1 VVVRQNLE
9 DKGDFVMNVII
20 VGAGGQ
26 GRVIADAIQC
36 SFRNNGRLTL
46 GGFLDD
52 NLGLQ
57 SKESTRPRILGRIA
71 DIHGVPHDAVVVGIG
86 DNATRRKLF
95 VDLEAQ
101 GENIISIVHPDAVV
115 AEDVLIGKGTVI
127 FAGVVV
133 NAGSCIGSDVILN
146 TGCTVDHNAKID
158 SHVHICPGV
167 HLAGG
172 VTVGEGAFVGIGGA
186 VIQNRTIG
194 AWAIVGAGAVV
205 IRDVMPRTTVVGVPA
220 RILSDH
226 PRTTTQDNRDLVREQ
241 QH

>member
-1 VVVRQNLE
+1 M
-9 DKGDFVMNVII
+9 MNVII

-26 GRVIADAIQC
+26 GRVIADAIRC
-36 SFRNNGRLTL
+36 SSRRNRGLTL

-52 NLGLQ
+52 KFGLEAV
-57 SKESTRPRILGRIA
+57 KSTGPGILGRIE
-71 DIHGVPHDAVVVGIG
+71 DIRRVPHDAVIVGIG
-86 DNATRRKLF
+86 DNATRRRLF
-95 VDLEAQ
+95 CDLEAQ

-115 AEDVLIGKGTVI
+115 AEDVFIGKGTVI

-133 NAGSCIGSDVILN
+133 NAGSCVGSNVILN
-146 TGCTVDHNAKID
+146 TGCTVDHNANID

-172 VTVGEGAFVGIGGA
+172 VTVEEGAFVGVGTA

-205 IRDVMPRTTVVGVPA
+205 IRNIMPGTTVVGVPA
-220 RILSDH
+220 RVISKH
-226 PRTTTQDNRDLVREQ
+226 SRITKEDNCDLVREQ
-241 QH
+241 QS

>member
-1 VVVRQNLE
+1 M
-9 DKGDFVMNVII
+9 MNVII

-52 NLGLQ
+52 KFGLGA
-57 SKESTRPRILGRIA
+57 KESARPGILGRIA
-71 DIHGVPHDAVVVGIG
+71 DIRRVPHDAVVVGIG

-146 TGCTVDHNAKID
+146 TGCTVDHNATID

-167 HLAGG
+167 HMAGG
-172 VTVGEGAFVGIGGA
+172 VSVGEGAFVGIGSA

-205 IRDVMPRTTVVGVPA
+205 IRDVMPGTTVVGVPA
-220 RILSDH
+220 RALSTR
-226 PRTTTQDNRDLVREQ
+226 PGTTTQDNRNFLKEQ

>member
-1 VVVRQNLE
+1 MRT
-9 DKGDFVMNVII
+9 VII
-20 VGAGGQ
+20 IGAGGQ
-26 GRVIADAIQC
+26 GRVVADAIQC
-36 SFRNNGRLTL
+36 SFRKNGKLTL

-57 SKESTRPRILGRIA
+57 ARESARPGILGRIA
-71 DIHGVPHDAVVVGIG
+71 EIRSVPHDAVVVGIG

-95 VDLEAQ
+95 VDLEAR
-101 GENIISIVHPDAVV
+101 GEEIISIVHPDAVV
-115 AEDVLIGKGTVI
+115 AEDVVIGKGTVI

-172 VTVGEGAFVGIGGA
+172 VTVGEGAFVGVGSA

-205 IRDVMPRTTVVGVPA
+205 IRDVMPGTTVVGVPA
-220 RILSDH
+220 RVLSNH
-226 PRTTTQDNRDLVREQ
+226 PRTATQGNRDLVREQ